1 MARFPTY
8 ERQQGISGGGR
19 MPYMDGNALTGPA
32 RALMGLGN
40 AVGDL
45 GDEFAQTVAKSKND
59 QTNAQLS
66 KDTSQMQI
74 DMSQQDIE
82 AQQSATGRAENF
94 TADADKRF
102 EDYRKKVLANNPDP
116 DYQQRFNAWADD
128 YRAKYITKAATF
140 QAGSAVAQRTSDLA
154 TALSN
159 YEQLV
164 YSDPSQYEK
173 VRKESAAALDAAK
186 SWLTPEQETNL
197 RAKHEHDLNLAR
209 AKGKAD
215 ADPAGFLAD
224 TGVSRVGSPKSA
236 ADVIRRFEGFRETT
250 YWDVNAHRTGY
261 GSDTVTRAD
270 GSVVRVQQGMRVSRE
285 DAERDLQRRIDTE
298 FVPGIIKDVGKDA
311 WAKMPESAKAALTSV
326 AYNYGSL
333 PNRVAQAVATGN
345 VENVAQAVESLK
357 GHNGG
362 VNSKRRQQEAD
373 LVRGKDIGGYTTGPT
388 NIAGRDE
395 YAGLSIDEIR
405 SLTNQAET
413 AHNSAQASAYAGLKD
428 QIELGVATGAVTS
441 EQQIIDSGL
450 NGGDVATLLGKFRT
464 ANNDRMAVVDTLA
477 ALNGGTYQGDPYDP
491 ADRKN
496 IDNAA
501 AAIKQQAP
509 QQYQAATEEI
519 VRQSGIVP
527 KDVVNDIRAGL
538 ESRDPSDV
546 SSAAQRAQRL
556 AAINP
561 AALGRRDGGSA
572 VQDAA
577 DDFGFYVNTLNLSPE
592 DAAKRLIENRDPEKQ
607 RDRKALEPAAKE
619 YRKAVEDTDIGSLF
633 NDSWFASDPALG
645 FNPQQESGIKADFL
659 AIAENEFFRANGDPD
674 LATQRATEQMKRLY
688 GVTELTGRK
697 TLMKHPPERYWPTS
711 KFMTSSGGPFRGAD
725 STLGYAQAQLR
736 ADLEAIAP
744 GVDMSSVEFVTTPE
758 TDREVKRGELPG
770 YAIMWRDQNGNY
782 QTLTP
787 GRQWKPDVSR
797 ALRANEDER
806 AREIEAARQD
816 QAEERQ
822 SIEEMRAVPAFGRD
836 PEPLGGQP

>member
-140 QAGSAVAQRTSDLA
+140 QAESAVAQRTSDLA

-164 YSDPSQYEK
+164 YSDPSQYENI
-173 VRKESAAALDAAK
+173 RKQSAAALDAAK

-215 ADPAGFLAD
+215 ADPAGFLAETGSARGGDNPLARLIDRHEGGGRYD
-224 TGVSRVGSPKSA
+224 TLFGHAQRKSGAMAGVDVSRMTIGALKQFASSDGAYGREQKAKLGYLATPMGRYQIVGSTLA
-236 ADVIRRFEGFRETT
+236 ATAKEMGLPDNTVFSPQVQNAMFNHLVDKRISGPRTMKGKIDSLRSEWEGFKH
-250 YWDVNAHRTGY
+250 V
-261 GSDTVTRAD
+261 SDAQLSQAITAYENGDR
-270 GSVVRVQQGMRVSRE
+270 G
-285 DAERDLQRRIDTE
+285 
-298 FVPGIIKDVGKDA
+298 
-311 WAKMPESAKAALTSV
+311 ALTGSSNPDV
-326 AYNYGSL
+326 ANN
-333 PNRVAQAVATGN
+333 PA
-345 VENVAQAVESLK
+345 
-357 GHNGG
+357 
-362 VNSKRRQQEAD
+362 
-373 LVRGKDIGGYTTGPT
+373 
-388 NIAGRDE
+388 

-464 ANNDRMAVVDTLA
+464 ANNDRIAVADTLA
-477 ALNGGTYQGDPYDP
+477 ALNSGTYKGDPYDTD
-491 ADRKN
+491 ARKN
-496 IDNAA
+496 IDNTALA
-501 AAIKQQAP
+501 LKKQATP
-509 QQYQAATEEI
+509 EQYRAVTEEI

-527 KDVVNDIRAGL
+527 KDVVNSIRGGL
-538 ESRDPSDV
+538 ESRNPSDV
-546 SSAAQRAQRL
+546 ADAAQRAQRL
-556 AAINP
+556 STINP
-561 AALGRRDGGSA
+561 AALARRDGGGE
-572 VQDAA
+572 VQTAA
-577 DDFGFYVNTLNLSPE
+577 DDFSFYVDHLNLSPE
-592 DAAKRLIENRDPEKQ
+592 DAAKRLIESRDPEKQ

-619 YRKAVEDTDIGSLF
+619 FRKTVEDTDIAGLF
-633 NDSWFASDPALG
+633 NDSWFAFDPALG
-645 FNPQQESGIKADFL
+645 FNAQQAAGIKADFL
-659 AIAENEFFRANGDPD
+659 AIAEDQFFRSNGDAD
-674 LATQRATEQMKRLY
+674 LATARATEEMKRLY
-688 GVTELTGRK
+688 GVTTLTGNK
-697 TLMKHPPERYWPTS
+697 VLMKHPPERYWPLS
-711 KFMTSSGGPFRGAD
+711 KFMTNSGGPFRDGLGFGAD
-725 STLGYAQAQLR
+725 ATLGYAQSQLR
-736 ADLEAIAP
+736 QDIQTVVPDADLDA
-744 GVDMSSVEFVTTPE
+744 VQLVTTPE
-758 TDREVKRGELPG
+758 TDAMVKRGEMPA
-770 YAIMWRDQNGNY
+770 YAVLVKDKSGNY
-782 QTLTP
+782 QTIP
-787 GRQWKPDVSR
+787 GKLWRPDFSG
-797 ALRANEDER
+797 AEKANDADAATRRKDAKDEQ
-806 AREIEAARQD
+806 AAERE
-816 QAEERQ
+816 
-822 SIEEMRAVPAFGRD
+822 SIEQMRAVPAFGRD
-836 PEPLGGQP
+836 

>member
-1 MARFPTY
+1 MTIGALKQFSSSDGQYGRAQKARLGYLATPMGRYQIVGSTLAATAKEMGLPDNTVFTPDVQNAMFNHLVDK
-8 ERQQGISGGGR
+8 RISGPRTMQGKI
-19 MPYMDGNALTGPA
+19 DGL
-32 RALMGLGN
+32 RAEWEGFKH
-40 AVGDL
+40 VSD
-45 GDEFAQTVAKSKND
+45 
-59 QTNAQLS
+59 AQLS
-66 KDTSQMQI
+66 QAIT
-74 DMSQQDIE
+74 
-82 AQQSATGRAENF
+82 AYENG
-94 TADADKRF
+94 DR
-102 EDYRKKVLANNPDP
+102 
-116 DYQQRFNAWADD
+116 
-128 YRAKYITKAATF
+128 
-140 QAGSAVAQRTSDLA
+140 G
-154 TALSN
+154 
-159 YEQLV
+159 
-164 YSDPSQYEK
+164 
-173 VRKESAAALDAAK
+173 
-186 SWLTPEQETNL
+186 
-197 RAKHEHDLNLAR
+197 
-209 AKGKAD
+209 
-215 ADPAGFLAD
+215 
-224 TGVSRVGSPKSA
+224 
-236 ADVIRRFEGFRETT
+236 
-250 YWDVNAHRTGY
+250 
-261 GSDTVTRAD
+261 
-270 GSVVRVQQGMRVSRE
+270 
-285 DAERDLQRRIDTE
+285 
-298 FVPGIIKDVGKDA
+298 
-311 WAKMPESAKAALTSV
+311 ALTDGAGV
-326 AYNYGSL
+326 ADN
-333 PNRVAQAVATGN
+333 PA
-345 VENVAQAVESLK
+345 
-357 GHNGG
+357 
-362 VNSKRRQQEAD
+362 
-373 LVRGKDIGGYTTGPT
+373 
-388 NIAGRDE
+388 
-395 YAGLSIDEIR
+395 YAGLSVDEVR
-405 SLTNQAET
+405 SLTNKAET
-413 AHNSAQASAYAGLKD
+413 SVNAAQNSAYARLKD
-428 QIELGVATGAVTS
+428 QMELGVATGNVMS
-441 EQQIIDSGL
+441 EQQIINSGL
-450 NGGDVATLLGKFRT
+450 NGGDVATLLGKFRS
-464 ANNDRMAVVDTLA
+464 ANNDRVAVADTLA

-496 IDNAA
+496 IDNVA

-527 KDVVNDIRAGL
+527 KDVVNSIRAGL

-546 SSAAQRAQRL
+546 AASAQWAHR
-556 AAINP
+556 ISGVNP
-561 AALGRRDGGSA
+561 AALGRRDGGKD

-688 GVTELTGRK
+688 GVTEMTGRK
-697 TLMKHPPERYWPTS
+697 TLMKHPPEKYWPASKDGSETMGWGGHLLGSPTS
-711 KFMTSSGGPFRGAD
+711 THDYIK
-725 STLGYAQAQLR
+725 AQLQ

-797 ALRANEDER
+797 ALQANEDER

-836 PEPLGGQP
+836 PEPLEGQP